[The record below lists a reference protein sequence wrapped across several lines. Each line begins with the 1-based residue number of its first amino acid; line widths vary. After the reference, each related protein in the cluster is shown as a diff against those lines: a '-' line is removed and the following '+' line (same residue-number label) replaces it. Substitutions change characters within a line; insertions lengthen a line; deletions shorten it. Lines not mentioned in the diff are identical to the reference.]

1 MEDQSY
7 LQCAYKAIFES
18 VNKDLDRSVLD
29 ILEGPWV
36 YKLTLS
42 AAAEERIVKLN

>member
-18 VNKDLDRSVLD
+18 MNKDFDGSVLEV
-29 ILEGPWV
+29 LEGPWV
-36 YKLTLS
+36 YKLTSS
-42 AAAEERIVKLN
+42 AVPEERIVKLN